1 MELGSFDNLTPDIMI
16 DAVEQV
22 LERPMSGLAAPLPS
36 YINRVYE
43 LQAMDGERLIAKFYR
58 PGRWTYEAILE
69 EHKFVMDC
77 AIDDIPVIAPLVL
90 PDGET
95 IGTTGEGNFFVLYPK
110 RFGREIEINR
120 DEEWRRLGR
129 VVARMHLAGARDDA
143 PSRVRLHPETSTVN
157 DIQLLLDGDFMPAEC
172 RSDFIEVTAK
182 IMQNICRLFDDIEY
196 IRIHGDC
203 HRANI
208 LERPGEGLMIIDFD
222 DMMTGPPIQ
231 DLWLLLP
238 GYAMDCRREIDL
250 VIEGYCDMRDF
261 DDWTVQLIEPLRV
274 MRLIYFLAWC
284 ARQSSDL
291 RFKHH
296 FPDWG
301 SRSFW
306 HREIVD
312 LHDQL
317 GRIAAWSGFNSG
329 NSISVNSGIYSER
342 IMTDF

>member
-1 MELGSFDNLTPDIMI
+1 MELGSFDNLTPDSMI
-16 DAVEQV
+16 DAVEQT
-22 LERPMSGLAAPLPS
+22 LGRPMSGLAAPLPS

-43 LQAMDGERLIAKFYR
+43 LQAVDGERLIAKFYR
-58 PGRWTYEAILE
+58 PGRWSHAALLE
-69 EHKFVMDC
+69 EHQFVMDC
-77 AIDDIPVIAPLVL
+77 AADEIPVIAPLVL
-90 PDGET
+90 PDGKT
-95 IGTTGEGNFFVLYPK
+95 IGVTDENNFFVLYPK
-110 RFGREIEINR
+110 RFGREIEINQ
-120 DEEWRRLGR
+120 DEEWIRLGR
-129 VVARMHLAGARDDA
+129 VVARMHLAGSRAEA
-143 PSRVRLHPETSTVN
+143 PNRIHLHPETSTAN
-157 DIQLLLDGDFMPAEC
+157 DIHSLLNGNFIPIECQADFMT
-172 RSDFIEVTAK
+172 VTSE
-182 IMQNICRLFDDIEY
+182 IMEELHGLFDDIEY

-238 GYAMDCRREIDL
+238 GYAMDCQREINL
-250 VIEGYCDMRDF
+250 IIEGYCEMRDF
-261 DDWTVQLIEPLRV
+261 DEWTTRLIEPLRM

-291 RFKHH
+291 KFQHN

-301 SRSFW
+301 SNAFW
-306 HREIVD
+306 RREIVD

-317 GRIAAWSGFNSG
+317 GRIRAWQGTNSG
-329 NSISVNSGIYSER
+329 NSISVTNGIYSER

>member
-1 MELGSFDNLTPDIMI
+1 MKLGSVDNLTPDSMI

-22 LERPMSGLAAPLPS
+22 IERPMSGLAAPLPS

-58 PGRWTYEAILE
+58 PGRWSHEAILE
-69 EHKFVMDC
+69 EHQFVMDC
-77 AIDDIPVIAPLVL
+77 AADEIPVIAPMVL
-90 PDGET
+90 PNGET
-95 IGTTGEGNFFVLYPK
+95 VGITDENNFFVLYPK
-110 RFGREIEINR
+110 RFGREIEINK
-120 DEEWRRLGR
+120 DEEWLRLGR
-129 VVARMHLAGARDDA
+129 VVARMHLAGARA
-143 PSRVRLHPETSTVN
+143 EAATRIRLHPETSTAN
-157 DIQLLLDGDFMPAEC
+157 DIQALLNGNFIPTEC
-172 RSDFIEVTAK
+172 RDDFINITAK
-182 IMQNICRLFDDIEY
+182 IMKHLCGLFDDIEY

-231 DLWLLLP
+231 DMWLLLP

-250 VIEGYCDMRDF
+250 ITEGYSEMRDF
-261 DDWTVQLIEPLRV
+261 DEWTIRLIEPLRV

-284 ARQSSDL
+284 ARQSNDL
-291 RFKHH
+291 KFKHN

-301 SRSFW
+301 SNAFW
-306 HREIVD
+306 RREIID

-317 GRIAAWSGFNSG
+317 GRIEAWQDINSG
-329 NSISVNSGIYSER
+329 NNISVTNGIYSER
-342 IMTDF
+342 IMTEF